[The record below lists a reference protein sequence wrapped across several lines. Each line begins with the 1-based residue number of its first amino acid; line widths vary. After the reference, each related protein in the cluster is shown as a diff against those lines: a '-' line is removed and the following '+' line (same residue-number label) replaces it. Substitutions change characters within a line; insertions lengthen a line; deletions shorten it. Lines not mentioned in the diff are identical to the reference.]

1 MLCMYVT
8 VCVKYANKFNKK
20 KIPGKETKNS
30 YSVLKV
36 VLRDEVGNLCQ
47 VQSILL

>member
-20 KIPGKETKNS
+20 KILHLLGVTD
-30 YSVLKV
+30 VLVFSNNV
-36 VLRDEVGNLCQ
+36 VSW
-47 VQSILL
+47 QSFCNCK